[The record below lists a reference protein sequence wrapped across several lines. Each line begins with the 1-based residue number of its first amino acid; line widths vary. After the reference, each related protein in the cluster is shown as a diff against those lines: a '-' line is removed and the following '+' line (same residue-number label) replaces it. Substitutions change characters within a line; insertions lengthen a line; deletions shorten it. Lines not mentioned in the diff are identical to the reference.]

1 MFKLNDNLKKIIFS
15 AAPPICLSCGKNI
28 ADTNGLCREC
38 LQNLPVVLPPLCTGC
53 GAENDG
59 IFDICPKCLKEQKRP
74 WKSAYALM
82 RMEGEGKKL
91 IHRFKYSDDTS
102 LARFFSAAASEKIK
116 ESDNTPDIIVPV
128 PLHWTRRL
136 TRGYNQSALFA
147 SFVSKQTGIPCRSI
161 LKRVKKTPR
170 QVKLNREK
178 RIKNM
183 DGAFAVKKKSA
194 CENRKILLVDDVMT
208 TGTTLTYAAQTLL
221 DAEAKEVNVLV
232 ILRA

>member
-1 MFKLNDNLKKIIFS
+1 MFKIYDNFKKLILTV
-15 AAPPICLSCGKNI
+15 APPICIACGKNMS
-28 ADTNGLCREC
+28 DSNGLCNKC
-38 LQNLPVVLPPLCTGC
+38 LKKLPIVLPPLCTGC

-91 IHRFKYSDDTS
+91 IHRFKYSDDTT
-102 LARFFSAAASEKIK
+102 LARFFSVAASEKIIG
-116 ESDNTPDIIVPV
+116 SDNKPDIIVPV

-147 SFVSKQTGIPCRSI
+147 NFISKQTRIPYRSI

-178 RIKNM
+178 RMKNM
-183 DGAFAVKKKSA
+183 DGAFTVKKKST
-194 CENRKILLVDDVMT
+194 CENRRILLVDDVMT
-208 TGTTLTYAAQTLL
+208 TGTTLTYAAKALL
-221 DAEAKEVNVLV
+221 EASAKEVNVLV